1 MTDPVSEVQ
10 TWPVVRCALSKL
22 HDLEFSWSSCMSGA
36 GSGQI
41 GLACFVEGRC
51 LGIAGHWTD
60 LFSRTPVISNP
71 SEIASNILLVEDD
84 GRPASPSRHTAE
96 YLTVLSRLN
105 WAKMVTA
112 SRAVLLTGQIH

>member
-10 TWPVVRCALSKL
+10 SWPVVRCPISKL
-22 HDLEFSWSSCMSGA
+22 HDLEFSWSSCMSGV

-41 GLACFVEGRC
+41 GLACFVEGHC

-60 LFSRTPVISNP
+60 LFLRIPVITNP
-71 SEIASNILLVEDD
+71 TEIASNILLVEDD
-84 GRPASPSRHTAE
+84 GMPASPSRHTAE

-105 WAKMVTA
+105 WVKMVAA
-112 SRAVLLTGQIH
+112 SRTTLLAGQTH